1 MSMPTMFAAWRSSS
15 SRSWATLMPPALPRP
30 PICTCALTTHG
41 NPTSS
46 AAARASSTE
55 CAFLPRGTGTP
66 CLAKSCLPWYSR
78 RSMSGRAAYN
88 AAPHAASQG
97 RQLRHL
103 RCLRHAHRLGDGR
116 VRGVLEGGAEG
127 RIHALEGR
135 ARPALPQVPAGGQG
149 RILRALRRGP
159 PPRRDVDRA
168 RPRLAARE
176 LALELPTRV
185 DPALADLQGDE
196 H

>member
-78 RSMSGRAAYN
+78 RSMSGGGAYN
-88 AAPHAASQG
+88 PAPHAAAQG
-97 RQLRHL
+97 CFLRHL
-103 RCLRHAHRLGDGR
+103 RRLRHARRLGDGR
-116 VRGVLEGGAEG
+116 ARGLLEGSREG
-127 RIHALEGR
+127 RIHAVQGG
-135 ARPALPQVPAGGQG
+135 ARPALPQVPAGGEG
-149 RILRALRRGP
+149 RLLRALRRGAA
-159 PPRRDVDRA
+159 PRRNVDRA
-168 RPRLAARE
+168 RPRLAAGE
-176 LALELPTRV
+176 LAGELP
-185 DPALADLQGDE
+185 
-196 H
+196 